1 LCHQFFDMSDKREH
15 ILTVAEELFGEN
27 GFDGTSVR
35 DIAHKAGVNLAM
47 ISYYFGSKE
56 KLLEALIESRAG
68 YSYGILEELNK
79 DESLSPWEKIDR
91 LVDFYVDRILNNL
104 RFHNIMYREA
114 TNFRSEEIRDRII
127 SIKVR
132 NLDQITKIIQD
143 GQQKK
148 LFREVDIP
156 MTVGTLLGTISSY
169 TQARP
174 FGCVILALGYD
185 SNDEQYR
192 SKLAPRL
199 KAHLKNLLRAHLSI
213 TNESLSPEG

>member
-1 LCHQFFDMSDKREH
+1 MSDKREH